1 MILIARNVNS
11 ECDGEPSEL
20 NLTYSFHIANSPSC
34 EGNPF
39 VGAFIPHAPDT
50 QSLPEIS
57 KLSNYLILVILVQ
70 FILLLVV
77 IVYFKRRLNR
87 ATSPSETA
95 DDTNILESPEP
106 VYVNDPAN
114 IEPEQSNRQNREP
127 IQTNET
133 YEEIPSDVQYENL
146 RIRIPI
152 YSQSERLNC
161 NDHEQTCNQYSTQ
174 LRCSTSIILLKQ
186 TLTQQS
192 ISGVGK
198 SQSADPAHPC
208 LLKLR
213 L

>member
-1 MILIARNVNS
+1 MILKRIIVSPLLLVILIARNVNS

-34 EGNPF
+34 DGNPF
-39 VGAFIPHAPDT
+39 VGAFIPHVRTGTLLVKVNVICAGSAGNKLNNNYTRCIGAPGT
-50 QSLPEIS
+50 QSFPEIS

-106 VYVNDPAN
+106 VYVNGPAN
-114 IEPEQSNRQNREP
+114 IEPEQSNRQNKEP

-133 YEEIPSDVQYENL
+133 YEEIASNVQYENL
-146 RIRIPI
+146 RITEEDPYLQPI
-152 YSQSERLNC
+152 G
-161 NDHEQTCNQYSTQ
+161 T
-174 LRCSTSIILLKQ
+174 
-186 TLTQQS
+186 
-192 ISGVGK
+192 
-198 SQSADPAHPC
+198 A
-208 LLKLR
+208 
-213 L
+213 

>member
-1 MILIARNVNS
+1 MILKRIIVSPLLLVILIARNVNS

-34 EGNPF
+34 DGNPF
-39 VGAFIPHAPDT
+39 VGAFIPHAPGT
-50 QSLPEIS
+50 QSFPEIS

-106 VYVNDPAN
+106 VYVNGPAN
-114 IEPEQSNRQNREP
+114 IEPEQSNRQNKEP

-133 YEEIPSDVQYENL
+133 YEEIASNVQYENL
-146 RIRIPI
+146 RITEEDPYLQPI
-152 YSQSERLNC
+152 G
-161 NDHEQTCNQYSTQ
+161 T
-174 LRCSTSIILLKQ
+174 
-186 TLTQQS
+186 
-192 ISGVGK
+192 
-198 SQSADPAHPC
+198 A
-208 LLKLR
+208 
-213 L
+213 